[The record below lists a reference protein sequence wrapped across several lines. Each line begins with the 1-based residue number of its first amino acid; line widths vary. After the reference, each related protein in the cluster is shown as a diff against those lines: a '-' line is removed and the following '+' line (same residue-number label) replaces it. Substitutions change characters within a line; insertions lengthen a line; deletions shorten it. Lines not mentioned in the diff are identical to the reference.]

1 MRIFKD
7 LHFYPW
13 MSYEENNANT
23 IFINGPVPTIV
34 DPGHAHLFSNVVQA
48 MQRDGIDAGRVRLV
62 LLTHG
67 HPDHV
72 EATDRFDESVVR
84 AIGEN
89 EYAFL
94 QKAGKELFL
103 ATGAKLPARPFKV
116 LLGEGELMVGDT
128 RFSVLLTPG
137 HSPGSVCLYHQK
149 EKVLISGDTL
159 FYMGVGR
166 TDLPGGDVDRLKD
179 SIERL
184 AKLDIEYILPGHG
197 EMVKGRKAVEKNF
210 RAILT
215 EFFG

>member
-48 MQRDGIDAGRVRLV
+48 MQRDGMDAGRVRLV

-166 TDLPGGDVDRLKD
+166 TDLPGGDVDQLKD